1 MFYENN
7 FRIKKLTF
15 RNISI
20 LFQEQAS
27 LVVSRQLPSQL
38 LNKFK
43 IKILFHKII
52 EINNKRSPWR
62 TVPHWLRRCRS
73 RCAAAW
79 RLKSFRWSNGTR
91 EGAERLCP
99 PSLYV
104 LVLPYLDP
112 NLENVR
118 RSAGIDAGNDSRN
131 GRNPHSDESRR
142 HSWLPPALL
151 ALKANCQC
159 ANTKIKL
166 RF

>member
-20 LFQEQAS
+20 LVQEQAS

-104 LVLPYLDP
+104 PTRASIP
-112 NLENVR
+112 G
-118 RSAGIDAGNDSRN
+118 S
-131 GRNPHSDESRR
+131 ESRKR
-142 HSWLPPALL
+142 TEKRGNRRWQRQPQWKESAFGWITSALMITT
-151 ALKANCQC
+151 CSSG
-159 ANTKIKL
+159 TKSELSMRKYKN
-166 RF
+166 